1 MTGEAAGRAGPA
13 SLESSD
19 RDIVG
24 KNGVMMNRMIIGI
37 DLGGTNFRIGAVTPE
52 NKIVSPSVVKS
63 SSVAYAE
70 NPVGKICEV
79 IADYMREQNLETVE
93 AISIGV
99 PSSVENDKET
109 VICTTNI
116 RNRNGEAVFSHTNIA
131 KEIRACFQV
140 PVFVNNDINNI
151 LLYDMAA
158 NGLEGQK
165 IVAGIYIG
173 TGVGAAV
180 SIDGRLL
187 EGKNGAEL
195 DLGHIPYYGMDKSCT
210 CGKKGCCECYSSGW
224 RLQEIRE
231 TYYPDTKI
239 QDLFSLH
246 REEEPV
252 KEFVRACAN
261 IYAVIAT
268 IFNPDTLIAGG
279 GVMEM
284 ADFPR
289 KQFEAEVNQRTG
301 RDVMAYGFDY
311 VYSEEFVGK
320 GMIGAAVFAR
330 KQMENQGTLCRK

>member
-1 MTGEAAGRAGPA
+1 
-13 SLESSD
+13 
-19 RDIVG
+19 
-24 KNGVMMNRMIIGI
+24 MIIGI
-37 DLGGTNFRIGAVTPE
+37 DLGGTNFRIGAVTPD
-52 NKIVSPSVVKS
+52 NKLCFPSVMKS
-63 SSVAYAE
+63 SIVAYAK
-70 NPVGKICEV
+70 NPVRKICEI
-79 IADYMREQNLETVE
+79 IAGYRREYNLEDVE

-116 RNRNGEAVFSHTNIA
+116 RNKKGDAVFSHMNIA
-131 KEIRACFQV
+131 RGIREYFRV

-151 LLYDMAA
+151 LLYDIMA
-158 NGLEGQK
+158 NQLEGQK

-187 EGKNGAEL
+187 EGKNGAQM
-195 DLGHIPYYGMDKSCT
+195 DLGHIPYYGLERSCS

-231 TYYPDTKI
+231 KYYPDTRI
-239 QDLFSLH
+239 QDVFLKHL
-246 REEEPV
+246 EDEPI
-252 KEFVRACAN
+252 KEFIRACAN

-268 IFNPDTLIAGG
+268 IFNPDTLIVGG

-289 KQFEAEVNQRTG
+289 EQFESEVNIKTG
-301 RDVMAYGFDY
+301 KDVMAYGFDY

-320 GMIGAAVFAR
+320 GMIGAAIFAKKHLEDVR
-330 KQMENQGTLCRK
+330 IKIA